1 MSPTP
6 AHDKAGA
13 AAASAAAAGAPI
25 VADARA
31 RYVLHCDGASRG
43 NPGRAAVGY
52 VLFDAEQREV
62 LARGEVLPGATT
74 NNVAEYESL
83 LRGLAAAVEV
93 GVRRIVV
100 RMDSELVVRQVHG
113 VYKVR
118 HPRLQPLF
126 EAVRIRA
133 RGFTAFGIE
142 HVPRHANQRADEL
155 ANQALDAA
163 LPGGTPTC

>member
-1 MSPTP
+1 VP
-6 AHDKAGA
+6 
-13 AAASAAAAGAPI
+13 AAAGARF
-25 VADARA
+25 VADPQA

-43 NPGRAAVGY
+43 NPGRAAIGY
-52 VLFDAEQREV
+52 VLYDAEQREV
-62 LARGEVLPGATT
+62 LARGEALPVETT

-83 LRGLAAAVEV
+83 LRGLAAAAEA
-93 GVRRIVV
+93 GVRRVVV
-100 RMDSELVVRQVHG
+100 RMDSELVVRQTLG

-126 EAVRIRA
+126 EAVRTRA
-133 RGFTAFGIE
+133 RAFAAFGIE